1 MSDMDG
7 LERTLKNVAYIQA
20 QVAAATI
27 EVEAMKATNRVR
39 WQQNQ
44 ALAYTEEDFI
54 KLIDKYGLGHNQ
66 VIENLYR
73 DR

>member
-1 MSDMDG
+1 MSDTDS
-7 LERTLKNVAYIQA
+7 LERQLKDVAYIQT

-27 EVEAMKATNRVR
+27 EVEAMKATNKVR

-54 KLIDKYGLGHNQ
+54 KLIDKYQLGHNQ